1 MPSTLRPA
9 LKWLVLLQKTAALA
23 VAMKVHP
30 RGGLG
35 SPRCLLTRRRRWL
48 RRAGVDVVLDEK
60 PAGLVAGECVG
71 AQAGAERAV
80 RARSGVPGL
89 SRLLVIHPDI
99 RPGIVNDRLRVEP
112 GRCGEIDPGRVVG
125 RRREVLL
132 SPGAISAREGAYC
145 RGRARRQRHE

>member
-1 MPSTLRPA
+1 MSLRRWMRKA
-9 LKWLVLLQKTAALA
+9 RIVRRIRVSASRLTAGEKL
-23 VAMKVHP
+23 
-30 RGGLG
+30 
-35 SPRCLLTRRRRWL
+35 SCLLTRRRRWL

-112 GRCGEIDPGRVVG
+112 GRC
-125 RRREVLL
+125 
-132 SPGAISAREGAYC
+132 
-145 RGRARRQRHE
+145 